1 MRSLLLSSLVLLAA
15 VCLAQA
21 APRITIGEAAS
32 IAQNELKSRGLESQI
47 YIVGIALQ
55 ADGMANT
62 EKYWNVR
69 WSEAIAGEER
79 KKEVGVKVKMDGSIV
94 RLVESSEGVE
104 ALRNHRT
111 RSDRPSVLDLKH

>member
-1 MRSLLLSSLVLLAA
+1 MRSLLLSSLALLAA
-15 VCLAQA
+15 ACLAQA
-21 APRITIGEAAS
+21 APRITIAEAAS

-47 YIVGIALQ
+47 YVIGIALET
-55 ADGMANT
+55 DGMANA
-62 EKYWNVR
+62 EKYWHVR
-69 WSEAIAGEER
+69 WSDAIAGEER

-94 RLVESSEGVE
+94 RLVEGSEGVE